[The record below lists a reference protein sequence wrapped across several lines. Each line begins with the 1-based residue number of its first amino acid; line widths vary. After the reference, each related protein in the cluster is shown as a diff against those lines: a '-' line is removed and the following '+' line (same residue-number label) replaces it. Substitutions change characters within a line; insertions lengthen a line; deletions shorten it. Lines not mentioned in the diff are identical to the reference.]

1 MRGAYKHVIPFVFI
15 AMMAGNASFSLADS
29 AVAHALE
36 GSASASAQVR
46 ISVVVPVRVSLS
58 VDGDAVVARTN
69 IARDTGVSK
78 VVSCEADAGDVSNA
92 GRCRA
97 QDDGNTVYTVTS
109 L

>member
-1 MRGAYKHVIPFVFI
+1 MQGAYKHVIPFVFV
-15 AMMAGNASFSLADS
+15 AMMVGNGSFSLADS

-46 ISVVVPVRVSLS
+46 ISVVVPVWVSLS
-58 VDGDAVVARTN
+58 VDGDEVVAKSN

-78 VVSCEADAGDVSNA
+78 VVSCEADAGDVSNT
-92 GRCRA
+92 GRCSA
-97 QDDGNTVYTVTS
+97 NNNGNTMHTVTA